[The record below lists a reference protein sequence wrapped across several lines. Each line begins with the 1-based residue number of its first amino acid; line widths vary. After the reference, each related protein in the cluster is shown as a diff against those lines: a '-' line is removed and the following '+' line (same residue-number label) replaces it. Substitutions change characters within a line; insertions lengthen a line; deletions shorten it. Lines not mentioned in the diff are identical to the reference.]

1 MWIFWLTGLNLS
13 CFFCLL
19 ADKPHRGGFFWFSF
33 ALWSFNLL
41 VSLHISIGF
50 MLLYSAPHSVLNNSV
65 PQLRAHDLLECATI
79 YVPRLSDEWS
89 AIDSCLRS
97 SSVYNISS
105 GRIPYLRSTVKYR
118 MPPTAFVFMGLDN
131 HSIFVTPEYQDLSD
145 YEKALVLIHEC
156 AHIGL
161 GAKDYAY
168 RWEPEYLRLTESQHY
183 QNADSFMDAVFY
195 HCN

>member
-1 MWIFWLTGLNLS
+1 M
-13 CFFCLL
+13 
-19 ADKPHRGGFFWFSF
+19 
-33 ALWSFNLL
+33 
-41 VSLHISIGF
+41 
-50 MLLYSAPHSVLNNSV
+50 
-65 PQLRAHDLLECATI
+65 
-79 YVPRLSDEWS
+79 
-89 AIDSCLRS
+89 
-97 SSVYNISS
+97 YNISS
-105 GRIPYLRSTVKYR
+105 GRIPYLRWIRNTECL
-118 MPPTAFVFMGLDN
+118 TAFVFKGLDN
-131 HSIFVTPEYQDLSD
+131 HSIFFTPEYQDLSD